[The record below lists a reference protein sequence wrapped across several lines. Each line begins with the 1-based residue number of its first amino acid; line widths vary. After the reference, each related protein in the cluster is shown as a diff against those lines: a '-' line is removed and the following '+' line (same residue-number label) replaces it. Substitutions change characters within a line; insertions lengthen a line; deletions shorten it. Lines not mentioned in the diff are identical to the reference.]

1 MKIIISERQK
11 NLLTETIPAAIRRRL
26 DSEYIHE
33 IAENIIEYDID
44 PCEWEDT
51 NDFVVDFADLIV
63 QNIIIDANDD
73 GEATSKEKDLLW
85 NYVID
90 NFGGYIRKLYIS
102 ECQ

>member
-1 MKIIISERQK
+1 MKIIITERQK

-51 NDFVVDFADLIV
+51 NDFIVDFADLIV
-63 QNIIIDANDD
+63 HNIIIDIND

>member
-1 MKIIISERQK
+1 MKIIITERQK

-26 DSEYIHE
+26 NPEYIHE
-33 IAENIIEYDID
+33 IAENLIEYNID

-63 QNIIIDANDD
+63 HNIIIDAND

-90 NFGGYIRKLYIS
+90 NFGGYIRKLYIR

>member
-63 QNIIIDANDD
+63 QNIIIDAND
-73 GEATSKEKDLLW
+73 GEASSKEKDLLW